1 MFAISFL
8 IFCPWKKGPEWYL
21 KFSPALFYIMMYANY
36 VFLPGLNLGMSI
48 YYTVN
53 PKYDLKILPLESWV
67 VFFTVVCFS
76 RLLEF
81 YTTIKK
87 VVLDDARI
95 YLETRKLKETGRINE
110 IENMRF
116 ENGGLSLVGEKK
128 IIMKALNEL
137 KNDDCNNY
145 L

>member
-48 YYTVN
+48 YYTLN
-53 PKYDLKILPLESWV
+53 PKYELKILPLESWV

-95 YLETRKLKETGRINE
+95 YL
-110 IENMRF
+110 
-116 ENGGLSLVGEKK
+116 
-128 IIMKALNEL
+128 
-137 KNDDCNNY
+137 
-145 L
+145 

>member
-1 MFAISFL
+1 MCAITFL
-8 IFCPWKKGPEWYL
+8 IFIPWKKGPEWYL

-36 VFLPGLNLGMSI
+36 VYIPAFNLGLTLF
-48 YYTVN
+48 YTVKPRYN
-53 PKYDLKILPLESWV
+53 LKILPLESWV

-95 YLETRKLKETGRINE
+95 YLQTRKLKESGEANE
-110 IENMRF
+110 I
-116 ENGGLSLVGEKK
+116 
-128 IIMKALNEL
+128 
-137 KNDDCNNY
+137 
-145 L
+145 